1 MATANFSNI
10 CISGIACAVPK
21 NVVDNDTYS
30 STLGDLEVKKFI
42 ENTGVKKRYVSH
54 SKQTTSDLCYEAA
67 SKLLKHKEHDSESI
81 DALIFISQTPD
92 YIQPATSHILQKRL
106 GLAKS
111 CMCLDVNLGCSGY
124 VYGMFLASSLI
135 QSGAVDRV
143 LLLVGDI
150 LRKNPVTEIKDQMLF
165 GDAGSATIVER
176 GENTVQGILNA
187 NGEGY
192 TSLITPGAGTRRV
205 LKEEESY
212 WEITKPEMEGS
223 EVFEFTI
230 KEIPKIF
237 KQFFNTFDKHIDDF
251 DYCILHQANLF
262 MLKHIGKK
270 IKVQPEKLPISIDR
284 YGNTNG
290 ASIPMTIVDLCD
302 LENISKNVKL
312 ISSGFGIGLSWGII
326 SFEVEGKDVLPMIYT
341 DNYYEE
347 AYLGK

>member
-192 TSLITPGAGTRRV
+192 TSLITPELGQ
-205 LKEEESY
+205 
-212 WEITKPEMEGS
+212 EG
-223 EVFEFTI
+223 
-230 KEIPKIF
+230 
-237 KQFFNTFDKHIDDF
+237 
-251 DYCILHQANLF
+251 Y
-262 MLKHIGKK
+262 
-270 IKVQPEKLPISIDR
+270 
-284 YGNTNG
+284 
-290 ASIPMTIVDLCD
+290 
-302 LENISKNVKL
+302 
-312 ISSGFGIGLSWGII
+312 
-326 SFEVEGKDVLPMIYT
+326 
-341 DNYYEE
+341 
-347 AYLGK
+347 